1 MKRSKLNRLLGH
13 PLAKLK
19 SKYPLTLKDQRLP
32 PPNKNILVSDRIA
45 QALNPPALPPP
56 DESDQWRSYL
66 LIAREMNLT
75 IVEEKIDRHRYRL
88 LEEFHADCLNI
99 LHNMVIY
106 NGGKFI
112 H

>member
-1 MKRSKLNRLLGH
+1 M
-13 PLAKLK
+13 
-19 SKYPLTLKDQRLP
+19 TQ
-32 PPNKNILVSDRIA
+32 
-45 QALNPPALPPP
+45 Q
-56 DESDQWRSYL
+56 DETEAWRTYL

-106 NGGKFI
+106 NGGKVIFFNCI
-112 H
+112 GLFNTISSS